1 MPGPDPLPPFTVPP
15 TLPLT
20 PARAVTSGPDA
31 SSTFSAS
38 PAVAPGAA
46 GHRGD
51 PGLLAA
57 GEGQGRGATGP
68 ASEATGQASGEDASS
83 PLLQPLQR
91 RHDWS
96 TAEIQAL
103 LELPLVDLLWR
114 AQAVHRQAN
123 PGYRVQL
130 ASLLSVK
137 TGGCEEDCAYCPQS
151 LHHSSDVTGRPQLEV
166 EPVLARARAA
176 KQAGAH
182 RFCMGWAWRDIREGA
197 PFEAMLA
204 MVRGVRELGLEACVT
219 AGMLTGSQAER
230 LAEAG
235 LTAYNH
241 NLDTSPEHY
250 ARIITT
256 RTYQERLET
265 LQRVRQAG
273 ISLCCGGIIGM
284 GENLTDRASLL
295 QVLASMD
302 PHPESVPINALVAVE
317 GTPLEQR
324 PPVDALEL
332 VRMVATARIL
342 MPFSRVRLS
351 AGREQLSREAQ
362 ILCLLAG
369 ADSIFYGDT
378 LLTTS
383 NPAVEADRELLAA
396 AGVQGWLDDAAAQR
410 CDS

>member
-1 MPGPDPLPPFTVPP
+1 MLPVIT
-15 TLPLT
+15 
-20 PARAVTSGPDA
+20 
-31 SSTFSAS
+31 
-38 PAVAPGAA
+38 
-46 GHRGD
+46 
-51 PGLLAA
+51 
-57 GEGQGRGATGP
+57 
-68 ASEATGQASGEDASS
+68 
-83 PLLQPLQR
+83 

-96 TAEIQAL
+96 RSEIQAL
-103 LELPLVDLLWR
+103 LELPLMELLWQ
-114 AQAVHRQAN
+114 AQQVHRAAN
-123 PGYRVQL
+123 PGYHVQL

-151 LHHSSDVTGRPQLEV
+151 LHNSSDVTGRPELEV

-182 RFCMGWAWRDIREGA
+182 RFCMGWAWREIRDGA
-197 PFEAMLA
+197 PFEAMLV

-219 AGMLTGSQAER
+219 AGMLSDAQAER

-250 ARIITT
+250 DRIITT

-265 LQRVRQAG
+265 LQRVRSAG
-273 ISLCCGGIIGM
+273 ISMCCGGIIGM
-284 GENLTDRASLL
+284 GESPSDRAGLL
-295 QVLASMD
+295 EVLANLD

-317 GTPLEQR
+317 GTPLEAL
-324 PPVDALEL
+324 PPVDPLEL
-332 VRMVATARIL
+332 VRMVAVARIL
-342 MPFSRVRLS
+342 MPIARVRLS
-351 AGREQLSREAQ
+351 AGREQLNREAQ

-378 LLTTS
+378 LLTTG

-396 AGVQGWLDDAAAQR
+396 AGVQMR
-410 CDS
+410 

>member
-1 MPGPDPLPPFTVPP
+1 MSQPLPVSDP
-15 TLPLT
+15 TAT
-20 PARAVTSGPDA
+20 RT
-31 SSTFSAS
+31 
-38 PAVAPGAA
+38 AP
-46 GHRGD
+46 
-51 PGLLAA
+51 
-57 GEGQGRGATGP
+57 
-68 ASEATGQASGEDASS
+68 
-83 PLLQPLQR
+83 

-96 TAEIQAL
+96 CAEIQEL
-103 LELPLVDLLWR
+103 LELPLLELLWR
-114 AQAVHRQAN
+114 AQAVHRAAN

-151 LHHSSDVTGRPQLEV
+151 MHHSADVAGRPELEV

-176 KQAGAH
+176 RAAGAH
-182 RFCMGWAWRDIREGA
+182 RFCMGWAWREIRDGA
-197 PFEAMLA
+197 PFEAMLQ

-219 AGMLTGSQAER
+219 AGMLTDRQAER

-235 LTAYNH
+235 LTSYNH

-250 ARIITT
+250 DRIITT

-265 LQRVRQAG
+265 LQRVRRAG
-273 ISLCCGGIIGM
+273 IDLCCGGIIGM
-284 GENLTDRASLL
+284 GEGVEDRASLL
-295 QVLASMD
+295 QVLANLE

-317 GTPLEQR
+317 GTPLEEQR
-324 PPVDALEL
+324 PVDPLEL

-342 MPFSRVRLS
+342 MPHARVRLS

-378 LLTTS
+378 LLTTG
-383 NPAVEADRELLAA
+383 NPAAAADRALLAA
-396 AGVQGWLDDAAAQR
+396 AGVQAWQEPRPAA
-410 CDS
+410 CV